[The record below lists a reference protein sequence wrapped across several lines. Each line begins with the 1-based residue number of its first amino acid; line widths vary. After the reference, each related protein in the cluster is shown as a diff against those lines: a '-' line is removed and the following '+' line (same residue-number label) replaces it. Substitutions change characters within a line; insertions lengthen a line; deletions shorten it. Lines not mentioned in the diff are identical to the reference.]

1 MRHSD
6 HHDKVVAISEDV
18 VELLQTKL
26 KALEFLDQLRLV
38 SRDGTVWPVTG
49 TQLCRKQIA
58 RVKLALKAF
67 EDVE

>member
-38 SRDGTVWPVTG
+38 SRDGTIWPVTG
-49 TQLCRKQIA
+49 TPLCREQIA

>member
-6 HHDKVVAISEDV
+6 HHDKVVTIGEDV

>member
-6 HHDKVVAISEDV
+6 HHDKVVTIGEYV

>member
-6 HHDKVVAISEDV
+6 HHDKVIAISEDV

>member
-38 SRDGTVWPVTG
+38 SRDGTVWSVTG

>member
-6 HHDKVVAISEDV
+6 HHDKVVTIGEDV

-26 KALEFLDQLRLV
+26 KALEFLDELRLV

>member
-49 TQLCRKQIA
+49 TKLCRKQIA

>member
-1 MRHSD
+1 
-6 HHDKVVAISEDV
+6 V
-18 VELLQTKL
+18 VEFLQTKL